1 MCNIKTNNRVSCEMP
16 HGPQLIIPLIIT
28 HKGIDKFINVCVGV
42 GGWVGM
48 GKGEGGGGGD

>member
-1 MCNIKTNNRVSCEMP
+1 MP

-48 GKGEGGGGGD
+48 GKGEGGGGTESKQLNHQG